1 MHLNAHYCSQGFGN
15 CYMLG
20 ADTEIVQGA
29 VRDVIII
36 DPCIM
41 DEKILNFI
49 EQDHYNLRGIL
60 ITHNHLNHTRGL
72 HSLMRIYSPDVYAAQ
87 QYIFEYKTTMVR
99 DGDVFNIGRFQIEVI
114 SVPGHS
120 ADSVV
125 YKIKHLL
132 FTGDALS
139 AGMMGATPSPYGA
152 MHQISTIQ
160 NRIFSLQ
167 GNYVV
172 LPGHGPP
179 STLNVERENNVAL
192 GHFLDNRRKSERSKL
207 GLDLLE

>member
-1 MHLNAHYCSQGFGN
+1 
-15 CYMLG
+15 MLG
-20 ADTEIVQGA
+20 AETEIVPGVA
-29 VRDVIII
+29 REAILI
-36 DPCIM
+36 DPGVM

-49 EQDHYNLRGIL
+49 EQNHYNLRGIL
-60 ITHNHLNHTRGL
+60 ITHNHVNHTRGL
-72 HSLMRIYSPDVYAAQ
+72 HSIMRIYSADIYAAQ
-87 QYIFEYKTTMVR
+87 QYIFEYKTTIVR
-99 DGDVFNIGRFQIEVI
+99 DGDVFDIGRFHIEVI

-125 YKIKHLL
+125 YKIEPVL

-139 AGMMGATPSPYGA
+139 AGMMGSTPSPYGS
-152 MHQISTIQ
+152 MRQISTIQ

-179 STLNVERENNVAL
+179 TTLNVERKINVAL
-192 GHFLDNRRKSERSKL
+192 GHFLDNRRASERAKL